1 MDSNQEKP
9 VLVIKRTRI
18 FGSVFNAFI
27 GFLTIF
33 ISIFLLLSGEVRLAI
48 FGGMLLLLAF
58 FAYILPLMLQSFIFY
73 DNFFIAKYK
82 FWSQTIKYTEV
93 KYLWYYKYFTNKFFF
108 IRLKFGVK
116 FLECLGSIIIDI
128 YSFDKCDLK
137 KVINIFQNKNLYKE
151 FWYTGN
157 LNEI

>member
-1 MDSNQEKP
+1 MDSNQEKA
-9 VLVIKRTRI
+9 VLVIKRAKI
-18 FGSVFNAFI
+18 FGSVFNVFI

-33 ISIFLLLSGEVRLAI
+33 ISIFLLLSGEVLAI
-48 FGGMLLLLAF
+48 FGGLLLLLSI
-58 FAYILPLMLQSFIFY
+58 FAYILPLMLQSVIFY

-82 FWSQTIKYTEV
+82 FWSKTIKYTGV

-116 FLECLGSIIIDI
+116 FLEYLGSIIIDI
-128 YSFDKCDLK
+128 HSFDKCDLK

>member
-18 FGSVFNAFI
+18 FGSVLNAF
-27 GFLTIF
+27 
-33 ISIFLLLSGEVRLAI
+33 
-48 FGGMLLLLAF
+48 
-58 FAYILPLMLQSFIFY
+58 
-73 DNFFIAKYK
+73 
-82 FWSQTIKYTEV
+82 
-93 KYLWYYKYFTNKFFF
+93 YKYFTNKFFF

-116 FLECLGSIIIDI
+116 FLECFGSIIIDI

-137 KVINIFQNKNLYKE
+137 KVINIFKNKNLYKE

>member
-9 VLVIKRTRI
+9 ILVIKRTRI

-48 FGGMLLLLAF
+48 FGGILLLLAF
-58 FAYILPLMLQSFIFY
+58 FAYILPLMLQSVIFY
-73 DNFFIAKYK
+73 DNFFITKYK
-82 FWSQTIKYTEV
+82 FWSQTIKYPEV

-108 IRLKFGVK
+108 I
-116 FLECLGSIIIDI
+116 DI
-128 YSFDKCDLK
+128 HSFDKCDLK
-137 KVINIFQNKNLYKE
+137 RAINIFQNKNLYKE
-151 FWYTGN
+151 SWYTGN
-157 LNEI
+157 LNGI

>member
-1 MDSNQEKP
+1 
-9 VLVIKRTRI
+9 
-18 FGSVFNAFI
+18 
-27 GFLTIF
+27 
-33 ISIFLLLSGEVRLAI
+33 
-48 FGGMLLLLAF
+48 
-58 FAYILPLMLQSFIFY
+58 
-73 DNFFIAKYK
+73 
-82 FWSQTIKYTEV
+82 IKYTEV

-128 YSFDKCDLK
+128 HSFDKCDFK

-151 FWYTGN
+151 FWYRGG

>member
-9 VLVIKRTRI
+9 ILVIKRAKI
-18 FGSVFNAFI
+18 FGSVFSASI

-33 ISIFLLLSGEVRLAI
+33 ISIFLLLLGEVRLAI
-48 FGGMLLLLAF
+48 FGGILLLLAF
-58 FAYILPLMLQSFIFY
+58 FAYILPLMLQSVIFY

-108 IRLKFGVK
+108 IRLKFDVK
-116 FLECLGSIIIDI
+116 FLECLGSIIIDT

-137 KVINIFQNKNLYKE
+137 KVINIFQNKNLYKAS
-151 FWYTGN
+151 WYTGN
-157 LNEI
+157 LNGI

>member
-9 VLVIKRTRI
+9 VLIIKRTRI
-18 FGSVFNAFI
+18 FGSVFNVFI

-48 FGGMLLLLAF
+48 FSGILLLLAF
-58 FAYILPLMLQSFIFY
+58 FAYILPLMLQSVIFY

-82 FWSQTIKYTEV
+82 FWSQTIKYPEV
-93 KYLWYYKYFTNKFFF
+93 KYLWYYKYFKNKFFF
-108 IRLKFGVK
+108 IRLKFGAK
-116 FLECLGSIIIDI
+116 FLKYLGSIIIDI
-128 YSFDKCDLK
+128 RSFDKCDLK
-137 KVINIFQNKNLYKE
+137 RAINIFQNKNLYKE
-151 FWYTGN
+151 SWYTGN